1 MPNKLKLDQEKFC
14 GQKKKPPH
22 NEVVSKSG
30 GTFDLIG

>member
-14 GQKKKPPH
+14 GQKKTTSL
-22 NEVVSKSG
+22 EVVSKSG